1 MTRTVAWEIAENQ
14 DAAHHIQNMVRT
26 LLPDSET
33 PEASSD
39 GGDEGR
45 ARRASLNGPEK
56 AAQRRASRRP
66 SAFAISEAI
75 ALDPASLLD
84 HEARQAQWADLF
96 HEALLSYWDVL
107 NVAVAVGCD

>member
-66 SAFAISEAI
+66 SAFAMSEAI
-75 ALDPASLLD
+75 ALDPASVLD

-96 HEALLSYWDVL
+96 HEALLSYRDVL
-107 NVAVAVGCD
+107 IVAVVVGCD